1 MAKTFEETYA
11 MRSRH
16 FQCLGDAGAALADA
30 FAEGDVENRQNIGAA
45 VVRAMT
51 HCLIE
56 KHGWT
61 LTEVAAALIKP

>member
-1 MAKTFEETYA
+1 MKSFAETYT

-16 FQCLGDAGAALADA
+16 FQRLGDAGEALADA
-30 FAEGDVENRQNIGAA
+30 FAEGDVENRQNIGANA
-45 VVRAMT
+45 LRAMT

-61 LTEVAAALIKP
+61 LSDVAAALIKP